1 MDEHALLKAVAE
13 GDDLALRQL
22 FESNAPWMAAR
33 LRRSMPVDA
42 VEDVLQETFIAVW
55 KGARRFKGEGAV
67 GAWLWGIARRQ
78 AAMWLRKRGRAGAE
92 IELPLDMPGRNDLAI
107 AAADRADLQWALD
120 DLGPAG
126 SEHRELVRLLWAE
139 GRSVAETASCLG
151 VPEGTVKSRAFRVR
165 RQLRAALHE
174 GGHR

>member
-1 MDEHALLKAVAE
+1 MDENALLAAVGE

-33 LRRSMPVDA
+33 LRRTLPADA

-67 GAWLWGIARRQ
+67 GAWLWGIGRRQ
-78 AAMWLRKRGRAGAE
+78 AAMWLRKRGRTADEAE
-92 IELPLDMPGRNDLAI
+92 MPMDMPGTNDP
-107 AAADRADLQWALD
+107 AASAVDRADLENALD
-120 DLGPAG
+120 QLGPPG
-126 SEHRELVRLLWAE
+126 SEQRELVRLLWAE
-139 GRSVAETASCLG
+139 GHSVAETASCLG

-165 RQLRAALHE
+165 RLLQAALQQ
-174 GGHR
+174 GGGQ